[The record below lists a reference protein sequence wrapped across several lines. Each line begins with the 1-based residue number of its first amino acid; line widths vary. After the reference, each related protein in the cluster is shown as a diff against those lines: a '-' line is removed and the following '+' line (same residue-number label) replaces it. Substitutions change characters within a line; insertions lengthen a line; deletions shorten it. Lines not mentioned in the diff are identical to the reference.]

1 MASRKIDELAT
12 DIDDAKTT
20 VDELADASDADRDDK
35 LEELN
40 KTLDHAKDAVDD
52 LEKND
57 DE

>member
-1 MASRKIDELAT
+1 MSSRKLDELAT

-20 VDELADASDADRDDK
+20 VDELTDASGADRDDK
-35 LEELN
+35 LEELD
-40 KTLDHAKDAVDD
+40 KTLEHAKDTVDD

>member
-1 MASRKIDELAT
+1 MSSRKLDELAT

-20 VDELADASDADRDDK
+20 ADELADASGTDRNDK
-35 LEELN
+35 LEELD
-40 KTLDHAKDAVDD
+40 KTLEHAKDTVDD